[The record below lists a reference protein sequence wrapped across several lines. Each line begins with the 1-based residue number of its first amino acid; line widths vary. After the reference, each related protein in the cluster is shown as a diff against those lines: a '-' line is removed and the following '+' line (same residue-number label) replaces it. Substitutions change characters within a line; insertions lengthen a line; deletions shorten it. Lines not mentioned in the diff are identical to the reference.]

1 MSTYSFS
8 DVSCTLLGPG
18 GNISLGYGAGTS
30 DEGITITMLE
40 DKTTMTVGA
49 DGSVMH
55 SLHAGKG
62 ADIVVRLLKTS
73 PTNAQLSQL
82 YQAQTALSA
91 LWGKNVIKVSDTSRG
106 DIVAATDVAFVR
118 HAPVTYGKEAGL
130 NEWAFKGSVV
140 QLLGTGI
147 NV

>member
-1 MSTYSFS
+1 MSTYSFT

-18 GNISLGYGAGTS
+18 GTISLGNGAGTS
-30 DEGITITMLE
+30 DEGISITMLE

-49 DGSVMH
+49 DGSIMH

-82 YQAQTALSA
+82 YQAQSA
-91 LWGKNVIKVSDTSRG
+91 SSVLWGKNVIKVSDTSRG
-106 DIVAATDVAFVR
+106 DIVAATDVAFAR
-118 HAPVTYGKEAGL
+118 HSPLTYGKDANM
-130 NEWAFKGSVV
+130 NEWTFKGSVV

>member
-1 MSTYSFS
+1 MSTYAFA

-18 GNISLGYGAGTS
+18 GTISLGYGAGTS
-30 DEGITITMLE
+30 DEGISITMLE
-40 DKTTMTVGA
+40 DKTTMTTGA

-55 SLHAGKG
+55 SLHAGRA

-73 PTNAQLSQL
+73 PANAQLSQL
-82 YQAQTALSA
+82 YQAQSA
-91 LWGKNVIKVSDTSRG
+91 SSLLWGKNVIKVSDTARG
-106 DIVAATDVAFVR
+106 DIVAATDVAFAR
-118 HAPVTYGKEAGL
+118 HAPITYAKDANI
-130 NEWAFKGSVV
+130 NEWTFKGAVI